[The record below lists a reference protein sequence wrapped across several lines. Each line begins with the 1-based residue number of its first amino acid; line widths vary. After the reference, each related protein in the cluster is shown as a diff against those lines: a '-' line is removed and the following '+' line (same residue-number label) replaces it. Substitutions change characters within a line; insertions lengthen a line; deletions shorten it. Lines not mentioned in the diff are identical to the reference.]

1 MMKGEKA
8 LLTVRPQYGF
18 GAKGRV
24 ASETVAAVPPNSD
37 LKIELELVSWKTVEE
52 ITDDKKVT
60 KKILTAVTGYEKPND
75 GAVVKVKYVAKLQD
89 GTIFEQKGQDGEL
102 FEFVVDE
109 GRLVSLF
116 FSMVYC
122 HLMGSQLE
130 ERRESLTVQV
140 LCRTSNCWSG

>member
-1 MMKGEKA
+1 LPTHWIVDFA
-8 LLTVRPQYGF
+8 DGF

-75 GAVVKVKYVAKLQD
+75 GAVVK
-89 GTIFEQKGQDGEL
+89 GE
-102 FEFVVDE
+102 
-109 GRLVSLF
+109 
-116 FSMVYC
+116 FSC
-122 HLMGSQLE
+122 QLK
-130 ERRESLTVQV
+130 SFIL
-140 LCRTSNCWSG
+140 L